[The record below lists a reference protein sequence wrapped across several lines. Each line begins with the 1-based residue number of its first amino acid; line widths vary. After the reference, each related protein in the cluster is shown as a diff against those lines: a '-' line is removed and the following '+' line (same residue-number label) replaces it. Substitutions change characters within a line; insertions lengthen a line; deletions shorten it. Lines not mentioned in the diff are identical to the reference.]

1 MAARRMAKKTMNR
14 AMATHWRMSAKDS
27 ERILVAKGGK
37 DVQIDKSLGTIYQYV
52 TLETVFCQALRLRFF
67 STSSALKSH
76 SRLGNF

>member
-1 MAARRMAKKTMNR
+1 MNR

-76 SRLGNF
+76 SSLGNF